1 MRRSILAVCVMFLIF
16 SFGEKAFA
24 VYDLDPGRKIAWRT
38 GLDTEGGIPY
48 YSGVTCNGVD
58 PTGATDSAARI
69 NACISSAAPGTAVVL
84 PSGAYRVNSRINMRS
99 NVVLRG
105 AGPALTS
112 VRLYNGAQISFDGGS
127 KDGMGPNIDI
137 VSGYDKGSTALTLA
151 SAAGL
156 ATGDILSI
164 FQDNDPAL
172 VKSLG
177 CSWCGEDSG
186 QHDIQQFA
194 RVTGIR
200 GNVVTISPGMYLSYS
215 AGLQPQIKKAPM
227 SVRKAGL
234 EDLKV
239 ELMTSNGWMIY
250 SEFSAFNWLRNIE
263 SYNAGGSSG
272 CAHVRL
278 EFSFGWE
285 IRDSYF
291 HHGQGYGS
299 GAAYGVFLIFWNSAH
314 KIENNRFYS
323 LRHGVNFEGGGSG
336 NALLY
341 NYFDAHQEGEEPT
354 YLNADLNPNHG
365 PHPHMNL
372 YEGNISAKITHDY
385 TFGSSSHNTAF
396 RNHVRGFRSVP
407 PVSWGVWAIDTQSW
421 NRYMNFVGNVLGM
434 PDWTT
439 GTAVADGQCA
449 PAEPTGLKFGC
460 DGQPGSYTDSLAYST
475 AVLHGNYDYVT
486 DGVQN
491 WAGPDHALKNSM
503 YYDAKPGAGT
513 WWCAETPWP
522 PIGPD
527 VPNVT
532 NDIPAKRKQDGASCT
547 IAGTPPPPPPYTKKP
562 LPPYN
567 IQLKY

>member
-1 MRRSILAVCVMFLIF
+1 MGEIMRRSILAVCVVSLWF
-16 SFGEKAFA
+16 SSAGNAYA
-24 VYDLDPGRKIAWRT
+24 VYDLDPGRKIAWRA

-48 YSGVTCNGVD
+48 YPNVTCNGLD
-58 PTGATDSAARI
+58 PTGASDSAAKI
-69 NACISSAAPGTAVVL
+69 NACISSAVPGTAVYL
-84 PSGAYRVNSRINMRS
+84 PSGTYRVNSHINMKS
-99 NVVLRG
+99 NRVLRG
-105 AGPALTS
+105 AGPAQTS
-112 VRLYNGAQISFDGGS
+112 IRLYNGAQINFNGGS
-127 KDGMGPNIDI
+127 KDGMGSNIAI
-137 VSGYDKGSTALTLA
+137 VSGYVKGSTALTLA

-156 ATGDILSI
+156 ATGDIISI

-186 QHDIQQFA
+186 QHEIQQFA
-194 RVTGIR
+194 KVAGVA
-200 GNVVTISPGMYLSYS
+200 GNIVTISPGMYLTYS
-215 AGLQPQIKKAPM
+215 ANPQIKKAPM

-250 SEFSAFNWLRNIE
+250 SGFSAFNWLRNIE

-291 HHGQGYGS
+291 HHGQNYGS
-299 GAAYGVFLIFWNSAH
+299 GASYGVFLIFWNSAH
-314 KIENNRFYS
+314 KIENNRFYF

-336 NALLY
+336 TAVLY
-341 NYFDAHQEGEEPT
+341 NYFDAHREAEDPS
-354 YLNADLNPNHG
+354 YLDADLNPNHG

-396 RNHVRGFRSVP
+396 RNHVRGTRSVP
-407 PVSWGVWAIDTQSW
+407 PVGWGVWAIDTQAW

-434 PDWTT
+434 PSWTS
-439 GTAVADGQCA
+439 GTAVANGQCG
-449 PAEPTGLKFGC
+449 PPEPTAIKFGC
-460 DGQPGSYTDSLAYST
+460 DGQPGTYTDSLAYST

-486 DGVQN
+486 DGVAN
-491 WAGPDHALKNSM
+491 WAGADHVLKNSM
-503 YYDAKPGAGT
+503 YYDAKPGVGS
-513 WWCAETPWP
+513 WWCEETPWP

-527 VPNVT
+527 VPNLT

-547 IAGTPPPPPPYTKKP
+547 IPYIKKP
-562 LPPYN
+562 LPPYD
-567 IQLKY
+567 IQLNK